1 MRSVFLAVCLMT
13 CHQAA
18 AWSDHAS
25 LAWPMLRT
33 DATLMQSRIVVEPL
47 EFFLKSEAAGIAKV
61 LTQLETSMI
70 ANDPEYP
77 PTPEALLFDASDAD
91 DLRRQFIAALRIS
104 PRLNYGLYRQV
115 MADDVIAPGTETLGW
130 SDLSYLPS
138 GDSVQEREYLPLT
151 AGERISPAYILASAS
166 DEPDLGMD
174 VGLYANNSTAAGAR
188 YGLGE
193 QPFGNPNLP
202 YGSQAPLHMG
212 FYHLD
217 VITEFAQPT
226 LKRTLPLWRIKQYEE
241 LARLAFASGH
251 EYWGWRFMGWALHYV
266 GDLTQP
272 YHTDPLPGVNLLSAL
287 WSVVMGD
294 TNDLIQLVSNRHGVL
309 ESYQYRRLLALMQQ
323 GDWQAPL
330 LLAISEPLTACFT
343 PEGVVSDLTAQSV
356 ALGAGLDETLSK
368 QVPSRYV
375 SDPNFEWVGYELEA
389 DVVALISAQGGD
401 LAIQAMDNELK
412 RHLRRFSYY
421 LQGWITHSRTLERG
435 AKPS

>member
-1 MRSVFLAVCLMT
+1 MRSVFLAISLIA

-33 DATLMQSRIVVEPL
+33 DATLMQSRVVVEPL
-47 EFFLKSEAAGIAKV
+47 DVFLKAEAAGIADV
-61 LTQLETSMI
+61 LARLEIEMI
-70 ANDPEYP
+70 EGNPEYP
-77 PTPEALLFDASDAD
+77 PTPVELTFNGSNKTDFQG
-91 DLRRQFIAALRIS
+91 RFIAALRIS
-104 PRLNYGLYRQV
+104 PRLDYGLYRQV
-115 MADDVIAPGTETLGW
+115 MAGDVISSEAKTLGW

-138 GDSVQEREYLPLT
+138 GDSVQERAYLPLT
-151 AGERISPAYILASAS
+151 VGALVSPAYILASAS

-174 VGLYANNSTAAGAR
+174 VGLYSDNDTDVGAR

-217 VITEFAQPT
+217 AVTQLAQPS

-241 LARLAFASGH
+241 LARLAFATGH

-272 YHTDPLPGVNLLSAL
+272 YHTDPLPGVDLLSAL
-287 WSVVMGD
+287 WSVVMGE

-309 ESYQYRRLLALMQQ
+309 ESYQYRRVLALMQE
-323 GDWQAPL
+323 GAWQAPL
-330 LLAISEPLTACFT
+330 LLAISEPQTACFT

-356 ALGAGLDETLSK
+356 ALGPGLDETLSK
-368 QVPSRYV
+368 RVPALYV
-375 SDPNFEWVGYELEA
+375 SDPAFEWVGYELEA
-389 DVVALISAQGGD
+389 DVVALINAQGGD
-401 LAIQAMDNELK
+401 SAIEALDNELE

-421 LQGWITHSRTLERG
+421 LQGWITHTRTLELG
-435 AKPS
+435 AG